1 MTQITAWDRTG
12 VKSSAA
18 PPSYDEICTYG
29 SSYKQ
34 SATAFSKNQVNST
47 LVATDL
53 TERTIFLPTKV
64 VNDVLD
70 RETYYARAWN
80 PAFLFGV
87 QLPAAAV
94 APLTYKYEF
103 EIAFDLTFR
112 GTRYDDAAQ

>member
-12 VKSSAA
+12 VKSSTQ

-34 SATAFSKNQVNST
+34 SATAFSKNQVTTS

-87 QLPAAAV
+87 QLPANAA